1 MIMKALRT
9 KTRAIMIIV
18 VVVFVLSIFTM
29 YLTGSSRS
37 SRKSPEGDFPVA
49 SVGGQ
54 NVMAS
59 QIVAGV
65 QNFAEQSGQTDFSP
79 ESIVEMRKNVLNS
92 IAMQHMLQKEA
103 SRLKIKAPEDEIDMA
118 VKRIENQF
126 PTKEAFQQYMENM
139 GIRMKD
145 LREQIGMQLAQ
156 RMVLD
161 AGAGNVEVSEE
172 ETREFYDQ
180 TKELF
185 FRQPEGF
192 NVMFARFISMEVA
205 ERARREL
212 LDGGSWDDVI
222 KKFEEETIDHTLSGE
237 PAFVTAKEFSE
248 GSLKALNATLP
259 GKVSEPLELSK
270 TDVVILVKEKKL
282 AERIVPYEEASADVR
297 SMIAEQKKQ
306 VKQNEYL
313 ETLLAGADI
322 RMLDQ
327 GFFEVPAEPEDD
339 ASEGDTEGTEEIE
352 DPKEE

>member
-1 MIMKALRT
+1 MQALRT
-9 KTRAIMIIV
+9 KTRAIMIVV

-37 SRKSPEGDFPVA
+37 SRKSPEGDVPVA

-54 NVMAS
+54 KIMAS
-59 QIVAGV
+59 QIMAGV
-65 QNFAEQSGQTDFSP
+65 QDFAEQSGQTDFSP

-118 VKRIENQF
+118 IKRIENQF
-126 PTKEAFQQYMENM
+126 PTKEAFQQYMESRD
-139 GIRMKD
+139 IRMKD

-161 AGAGNVEVSEE
+161 AGAGDVEVGEE
-172 ETREFYDQ
+172 EAREFYDQ

-192 NVMFARFISMEVA
+192 NVMFARFMSLEVA
-205 ERARREL
+205 EKARQEL
-212 LDGGSWDDVI
+212 LDGSSWDDVV
-222 KKFEEETIDHTLSGE
+222 KKYEDVTIDFTVSSE

-248 GSLKALNATLP
+248 GSLKALNATP
-259 GKVSEPLELSK
+259 QGKVSEPLELSK
-270 TDVVILVKEKKL
+270 TDVVVLVKEKKL

-297 SMIAEQKKQ
+297 SMISEQKKQ

-327 GFFEVPAEPEDD
+327 EFFEVPAEPEDNAAAGD
-339 ASEGDTEGTEEIE
+339 AEGTEEGK
-352 DPKEE
+352 DPKGE